1 MAIKRKIAV
10 GLVSTTMIGGIM
22 APTAMAA
29 PVNDGGDTKFV
40 SVNTMRLAA
49 SSAGI
54 IESLS
59 DIDKG
64 NSSDATLDSM
74 RDGIVNSLESSGELL
89 GKVDG
94 KGSRNGN
101 TSNKDLAEY
110 LKKLSAALNTVY
122 DVDNNNKTSRM
133 SLDELE
139 AVAEGAKSID
149 IGDIDDLS
157 DEESLLVKDSSDV
170 LNIVGNTV
178 APQVLKHVDGVDNSD
193 GVDRLID
200 IFNSFAEAGARIDS
214 GGKTAETAGDEKPSE
229 GLDNINERQIA
240 NSDEVSDS
248 SREEIEKASRNAASE
263 QEGVAKEDKGDGEDA
278 DKSGKSDDDKPDK
291 TDKPS
296 KEDADKTDKTDN
308 DKSDKEDKTSGSEK
322 KAATK
327 PTTQPQPREDTKP
340 KESSDSVSS
349 KHGKLKNIG
358 WVADSTG
365 VLLLSEGKGDVSTSN
380 SDGALPTALASK
392 GTENVS
398 YDVLT
403 GRSLMEG
410 SSSGINALKNIGN
423 NKDGY
428 IITMGTNDVGNI
440 ATGSAYSA
448 ADRIKE
454 VMANTGNAPVYWMSP
469 VISKK
474 SSSDVFTAENADKFT
489 EELKKAAAKN
499 DRLHVIDMKQKMK
512 ENAGKNGLPSTVDGF
527 FAEDGM
533 HYPGGKVSE
542 FRSSVV
548 SEAIGKNTK

>member
-74 RDGIVNSLESSGELL
+74 RDSIVNSLESSGELL

-149 IGDIDDLS
+149 IGNIDDLS

-200 IFNSFAEAGARIDS
+200 IFDSFAEAGERIDS
-214 GGKTAETAGDEKPSE
+214 DGKTAEATDDEKPSA

-263 QEGVAKEDKGDGEDA
+263 QEAADKEDREDTG
-278 DKSGKSDDDKPDK
+278 KSGKSNDDKSDK
-291 TDKPS
+291 TD
-296 KEDADKTDKTDN
+296 KEDADKTDKTNN
-308 DKSDKEDKTSGSEK
+308 DKPSKEDKTSGGEK
-322 KAATK
+322 KAATE
-327 PTTQPQPREDTKP
+327 PSPQPQPQQRENTKP
-340 KESSDSVSS
+340 KESSDSVNS

-365 VLLLSEGKGDVSTSN
+365 VLLLSEGKGDVSTS
-380 SDGALPTALASK
+380 SSGGALPTALASK

-410 SSSGINALKNIGN
+410 SSSGVSALKNIGN

>member
-214 GGKTAETAGDEKPSE
+214 DGKTAETADDEKPSE

-278 DKSGKSDDDKPDK
+278 DKSGKSDDDKP
-291 TDKPS
+291 
-296 KEDADKTDKTDN
+296 
-308 DKSDKEDKTSGSEK
+308 DKEDKTSGSEK

-410 SSSGINALKNIGN
+410 SSSGVNALKNIGN